1 MIRIIKKIFQ
11 KLDSISQKK
20 NILFIKKKL
29 GNEIET
35 LIDIGANVGETILEF
50 NRNFKIKK
58 IYSIEPNFEAYNE
71 IRKQKNKNVEVFNFA
86 ASDIEEQ
93 DKLKIGYLS
102 SMSTINEINNDSI
115 YTKVKSFI
123 IWILTRKF
131 AIYKNETIIEKK
143 RLDKFIDKQ
152 DIDVV
157 DILKIDTEG
166 HEFNVI
172 KGLGDHI
179 TKVKLILFEY
189 HDDDSIVKNYSIDD
203 IDNHFASNN
212 FIQKSKIKMKFR
224 NIYEYI
230 FINKKYLN

>member
-71 IRKQKNKNVEVFNFA
+71 IKKQKNKNVEVFNFA

-152 DIDVV
+152 NIDVI

>member
-71 IRKQKNKNVEVFNFA
+71 IKKQKNKNVEVFNFA

-230 FINKKYLN
+230 FINKKYLS

>member
-35 LIDIGANVGETILEF
+35 LIDVGANIGETILEF

-102 SMSTINEINNDSI
+102 SMSTINEINIDSI

-230 FINKKYLN
+230 FINKKYLS

>member
-102 SMSTINEINNDSI
+102 SMSTINEINIDSI

>member
-71 IRKQKNKNVEVFNFA
+71 IKKQKNKNVEVFNFA

-102 SMSTINEINNDSI
+102 SMSTINAINNDSI

-230 FINKKYLN
+230 FINKKYLS

>member
-35 LIDIGANVGETILEF
+35 LIDVGANIGETILEF

-152 DIDVV
+152 NIDVI

-230 FINKKYLN
+230 FINKKY

>member
-35 LIDIGANVGETILEF
+35 LIDVGANIGETILEF

-123 IWILTRKF
+123 IVKSSAKF
-131 AIYKNETIIEKK
+131 A
-143 RLDKFIDKQ
+143 
-152 DIDVV
+152 
-157 DILKIDTEG
+157 
-166 HEFNVI
+166 
-172 KGLGDHI
+172 
-179 TKVKLILFEY
+179 
-189 HDDDSIVKNYSIDD
+189 
-203 IDNHFASNN
+203 
-212 FIQKSKIKMKFR
+212 
-224 NIYEYI
+224 
-230 FINKKYLN
+230 

>member
-71 IRKQKNKNVEVFNFA
+71 IKKQKNKNVEVFNFA

-102 SMSTINEINNDSI
+102 SMSTINEINNYSI

-143 RLDKFIDKQ
+143 RLDNFIDKQ

-230 FINKKYLN
+230 FINKKYLS

>member
-1 MIRIIKKIFQ
+1 M
-11 KLDSISQKK
+11 
-20 NILFIKKKL
+20 
-29 GNEIET
+29 
-35 LIDIGANVGETILEF
+35 IDIGANVGETILEF

-71 IRKQKNKNVEVFNFA
+71 IKKQKNKNVEVFNFA

-172 KGLGDHI
+172 KGLGI
-179 TKVKLILFEY
+179 ILQKL
-189 HDDDSIVKNYSIDD
+189 N
-203 IDNHFASNN
+203 
-212 FIQKSKIKMKFR
+212 
-224 NIYEYI
+224 
-230 FINKKYLN
+230 

>member
-71 IRKQKNKNVEVFNFA
+71 IKKQKNKNVEVFNFA

-102 SMSTINEINNDSI
+102 SMSTINEINNYSI

-230 FINKKYLN
+230 FINKKYLS

>member
-71 IRKQKNKNVEVFNFA
+71 IKKQKNKNVEVFNFA

-102 SMSTINEINNDSI
+102 SMSTINEINIDSI

>member
-71 IRKQKNKNVEVFNFA
+71 IKKQKNKNVEVFNFA

-102 SMSTINEINNDSI
+102 SMSTINAINNDSI

>member
-71 IRKQKNKNVEVFNFA
+71 IKKQKNKNVEVFNFA

-152 DIDVV
+152 NIDVV

-230 FINKKYLN
+230 FINKKYLS

>member
-152 DIDVV
+152 NIDVV

-230 FINKKYLN
+230 FINKKYLS

>member
-29 GNEIET
+29 ENEIET
-35 LIDIGANVGETILEF
+35 LIDVGANIGETILEF

-102 SMSTINEINNDSI
+102 SMSTINEINIDSI

-152 DIDVV
+152 NIDVV

>member
-1 MIRIIKKIFQ
+1 MLSTIKKIFQ
-11 KLDSISQKK
+11 NLDSISQKK
-20 NILFIKKKL
+20 NILNIKKKL
-29 GNEIET
+29 GNKFNVM
-35 LIDIGANVGETILEF
+35 IDVGANIGETVIEF
-50 NRNFKIKK
+50 NKNFEIKK
-58 IYSIEPNFEAYNE
+58 IYSIEPDPDSYKEIKKNNFE
-71 IRKQKNKNVEVFNFA
+71 NVDVFNFA
-86 ASDIEEQ
+86 ASDTEGEAV
-93 DKLKIGYLS
+93 LKIGYLS
-102 SMSTINEINNDSI
+102 SMSTINKINYDSF
-115 YTKVKSFI
+115 YTKFKSLV

-152 DIDVV
+152 NIDVI

>member
-35 LIDIGANVGETILEF
+35 LIDVGANIGETILEF

-71 IRKQKNKNVEVFNFA
+71 IKKQKNKNVEVFNFA

-152 DIDVV
+152 NIDVI

-230 FINKKYLN
+230 FINKKYLS

>member
-102 SMSTINEINNDSI
+102 SMSTINEINIDSI

-152 DIDVV
+152 NIDVV

-230 FINKKYLN
+230 FINKKYLS

>member
-35 LIDIGANVGETILEF
+35 LIDVGANIGETILEF

-71 IRKQKNKNVEVFNFA
+71 IKKQKNKNVEVFNFA

-230 FINKKYLN
+230 FINKKYLS